1 MKNSF
6 FAYLSRIKFIDRW
19 ALMRNTRKESLSEHS
34 YEVAVLAHALAVLG
48 NRRLG
53 KQYDASRAALLG
65 LYHDA
70 PESITG
76 DMPTPVKYFSADMRE
91 AFAGVEQNARTQL
104 LDMLPCD
111 LRPDFAPLLE
121 APRAD
126 ADAPLWK
133 LVKAADKLSAYLKC
147 IEERKA
153 GNTEFC
159 EAEAATKK
167 LLENLSCPEADEF
180 LRAFLP
186 AYEQPLDKLRG

>member
-53 KQYDASRAALLG
+53 RQYDASRAALLG

-76 DMPTPVKYFSADMRE
+76 DMPTPVKYFSADMRA
-91 AFAGVEQNARTQL
+91 AFAGVETNARAQL
-104 LDMLPCD
+104 LEMLPAD
-111 LRPDFAPLLE
+111 LQGEFAALLE
-121 APRAD
+121 APRAPGD
-126 ADAPLWK
+126 EALWG
-133 LVKAADKLSAYLKC
+133 LVKAADKLSALLKC

-167 LLENLSCPEADEF
+167 LLEGLACPEAELF
-180 LRAFLP
+180 LKEFLP
-186 AYEQPLDKLRG
+186 AYEQPLDKLR